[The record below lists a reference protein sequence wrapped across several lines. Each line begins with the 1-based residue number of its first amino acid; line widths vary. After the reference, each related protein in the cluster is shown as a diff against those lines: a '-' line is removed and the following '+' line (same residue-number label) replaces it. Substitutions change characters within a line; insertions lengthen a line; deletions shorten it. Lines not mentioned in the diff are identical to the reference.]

1 MACKIAILR
10 YPCLN
15 PRPAL
20 HSPMT
25 WTYYDEAGRQR
36 TWQAVTPDGVARA
49 LAEQQ
54 AGRLRYCHD
63 AGAWFVWDGAL
74 WRRDRTGAVLA
85 MIREIARERGT
96 DPGGLTARASG
107 TAAFITGAERFAR
120 GEPALAVTAEAW
132 NADPFLLGT
141 PAGPVDLRT
150 GAARPAEPGDGLDHA
165 TAVAPADAGAAA
177 ACPLWHRFLAES
189 FGGDA
194 ALIGFVQRFC
204 GYALTGSVAEHALLY
219 GWGTGGNGKSVF
231 LNTVLHLL
239 GDYARPAALATLVS
253 SDGARHGADVDA
265 LRRARLVGV
274 AESDGG
280 WNERRLKLLSGGDAL
295 AVPSAAPGGTGRG
308 SPRMDRTTAK
318 LLIMGNQPPAITG
331 VDEAVR
337 RRLRVVPFQHR
348 PARPDRDLEAKLR
361 DESPGIL
368 RWMVDGCLAWQ
379 ADGLGAP
386 SAVRE
391 ATDDALD
398 AQDLVA
404 QFITE
409 RCLRFPPGSPRTV
422 TAAALYAAWCR
433 WAEAAGEPAGSQRAL
448 AMGLA
453 CHGFIRDRT
462 QTTRLYRRLGLREDP
477 AEGIAGRDA

>member
-1 MACKIAILR
+1 
-10 YPCLN
+10 
-15 PRPAL
+15 
-20 HSPMT
+20 MT
-25 WTYYDEAGRQR
+25 WTFYDETGRQR
-36 TWQAVTPDGVARA
+36 TWQAGTPDTVAHA
-49 LAEQQ
+49 LAEQH

-63 AGAWFVWDGAL
+63 AQAWFMWDGAL
-74 WRRDRTGAVLA
+74 WRRDRTGAVLGL
-85 MIREIARERGT
+85 IRAIARERGT
-96 DPGGLTARASG
+96 DPGGIASRAAG
-107 TAAFITGAERFAR
+107 TSAFVAGAERFAR
-120 GEPALAVTAEAW
+120 GEAALAVTAEAW
-132 NADPFLLGT
+132 DADPFLLGT

-150 GAARPAEPGDGLDHA
+150 GATVPADPGAGLIHA
-165 TAVAPADAGAAA
+165 TAVAPAEPGSDAA
-177 ACPLWHRFLAES
+177 ACPLWHRFLAET

-194 ALIGFVQRFC
+194 ALIGFVQRYC

-239 GDYARPAALATLVS
+239 GDHARPAALATLVS
-253 SDGARHGADVDA
+253 TDATRHGSELAA
-265 LRRARLVGV
+265 LRRVRLVGV
-274 AESDGG
+274 AEADGG

-295 AVPSAAPGGTGRG
+295 AVPSATWSG
-308 SPRMDRTTAK
+308 SSRMVRATAK
-318 LLIMGNQPPAITG
+318 LLVMGNQPPAITG
-331 VDEAVR
+331 VDDAMR

-361 DESPGIL
+361 GEGPAIL

-379 ADGLGAP
+379 ADGLGSP

-409 RCLRFPPGSPRTV
+409 RCLRFPPGSSRSV
-422 TAAALYAAWCR
+422 TAAALYADWRR
-433 WAEAAGEPAGSQRAL
+433 WAEAAGEHAGSQRAL
-448 AMGLA
+448 AMALA

-462 QTTRLYRRLGLREDP
+462 QTTRLYRGLGLRDDT
-477 AEGIAGRDA
+477 AGDVAHDLARNGHDA